1 MERMLD
7 GLRAFVTDSAPN
19 LLPMFEIYAEEA
31 RFGRALIDRDLR
43 RLQTGARLLEIG
55 AGSLMLSCTLTR
67 EGYDVT
73 ALEPIAPGFSHFTR
87 LQQVVLD
94 YAEQTGGAPEVM
106 RCPAE
111 TLDIDDRFA
120 FAFSVNV
127 MEHVGD
133 IARTLKATHRA
144 LKAGGTHRFVC
155 PNYAFPY
162 EPHFNMPTLFSRAL
176 TMRVFR
182 QRILASPAAADPA
195 ALWSSLN
202 WIAVRDVRRICRALA
217 IRPSFRADI
226 FDLYLE
232 RVSSDPVFRKRR
244 GRVLNAF
251 IGGLR
256 RSGLMGFARL
266 IPIGILPVMDC
277 SIVKEN

>member
-1 MERMLD
+1 MLG
-7 GLRAFVTDSAPN
+7 GLRAFIADRAPD
-19 LLPMFEIYAEEA
+19 LLPAFEIYAEEA

-43 RLQTGARLLEIG
+43 RLQQGTQVLEIG
-55 AGSLMLSCTLTR
+55 AGSLMLSCALR
-67 EGYDVT
+67 LEGYDVT
-73 ALEPIAPGFSHFTR
+73 ALEPTGPGFSHLDR
-87 LQQVVLD
+87 LRQAVLD
-94 YAEQTGGAPEVM
+94 YAGQTGATPGLI

-111 TLDIDDRFA
+111 ELDIDHRFD
-120 FAFSVNV
+120 FAFSINV

-133 IARTLKATHRA
+133 VARTLEAAHRA

-176 TMRVFR
+176 TMRIFR
-182 QRILASPAAADPA
+182 RRILASPSVADSA

-202 WIAVRDVRRICRALA
+202 WITVRDVRRVCRALA

-232 RVSSDPVFRKRR
+232 RVSSDPAFGQRH
-244 GRVLNAF
+244 GRALNAV

-256 RSGLMGFARL
+256 RSGLMGFTRL
-266 IPIGILPVMDC
+266 IPVGILPVMDC